1 MRAWVMF
8 GFALLPLPA
17 MLRAAP
23 AFAHRNRKASEMNE
37 ARFWQIVG
45 DSARNGAGQ
54 DNQAAALRESLD
66 RLTPGEIEA
75 FAQIFDA
82 LMRRSCRWDLW
93 GRWLRRGR
101 RHVRRWLRVFP
112 SLADFARQTRVRHG
126 DGRPDLLADIIP
138 EDHDGEF
145 EFEEFG
151 SIALEV
157 WAKKTGRDPQ
167 TMPHGEPGSQ
177 DPSGTPF
184 TEDPAALKKR
194 YPKLWARF
202 GSD

>member
-1 MRAWVMF
+1 
-8 GFALLPLPA
+8 
-17 MLRAAP
+17 
-23 AFAHRNRKASEMNE
+23 MNE
-37 ARFWQIVG
+37 ALFWQIVG
-45 DSARNGAGQ
+45 DSARNGADQ
-54 DNQAAALRESLD
+54 DNQAAALRASLD

-82 LMRRSCRWDLW
+82 MMRRSYRWDLW
-93 GRWLRRGR
+93 GAGF
-101 RHVRRWLRVFP
+101 VVEGGMSDDGFEYFRRWLISRGKRAFDTVMADP
-112 SLADFARQTRVRHG
+112 DSLS
-126 DGRPDLLADIIP
+126 DIIP

-151 SIALEV
+151 SIAFQV

-167 TMPHGEPGSQ
+167 TMPRGEPGSQ